1 MFKYR
6 FPFWKAMLILMFAVF
21 VGFFVAIGKI
31 TYDGARTKEGK
42 NCASKGGVIVVERET
57 YTATCRY
64 PTTTTTTTT
73 FPALTPF
80 GNRKSS
86 SQMPLECPLR
96 RVGAVAHTD
105 SLYTLIDRQTTNY
118 SPCFIDCSEGCNI
131 FRKTSL
137 PSIEWTTMLCYSEF
151 TTTIT
156 TTIIRTTNTDPA
168 RNQRLW
174 NLNSNPLEELSFRS
188 SHMWLAVI

>member
-1 MFKYR
+1 MQRTVMFKYR

-86 SQMPLECPLR
+86 S
-96 RVGAVAHTD
+96 
-105 SLYTLIDRQTTNY
+105 
-118 SPCFIDCSEGCNI
+118 
-131 FRKTSL
+131 
-137 PSIEWTTMLCYSEF
+137 
-151 TTTIT
+151 
-156 TTIIRTTNTDPA
+156 
-168 RNQRLW
+168 
-174 NLNSNPLEELSFRS
+174 
-188 SHMWLAVI
+188 